1 MCEYCGCQQIP
12 VIGELTA
19 EHDAVVAL
27 IALVRRD
34 LARDDRDAAARTTR
48 DITAV
53 LGPHTVVEEDGLF
66 PLMADEFPDHIDAL
80 RDEHARIHTVLA
92 ESATAVPDD
101 PAWPSR
107 LLTTLELLREH
118 ILKEQD
124 GVFPATLSVL
134 DGDGW
139 EQVERVRERAGSA
152 LVPAS
157 DAPPGHH
164 HHPHES
170 HDHDD
175 HHHVCAG

>member
-34 LARDDRDAAARTTR
+34 LARDDRDAAARATR

-53 LGPHTVVEEDGLF
+53 LAPHTVVEEDGLF
-66 PLMADEFPDHIDAL
+66 PLMVDEFPGHIEAL
-80 RDEHARIHTVLA
+80 RGEHAHIHSVLA
-92 ESATAVPDD
+92 ESTVAVPDD
-101 PAWPSR
+101 PTWPAR
-107 LLTTLELLREH
+107 LLAALDLLREH

-134 DGDGW
+134 DSDGW
-139 EQVERVRERAGSA
+139 EQVERVRDRAGSA
-152 LVPAS
+152 LVPAA
-157 DAPPGHH
+157 APAAEHHGEHHGHG
-164 HHPHES
+164 HE
-170 HDHDD
+170 HDHE
-175 HHHVCAG
+175 HVHP